1 MTAPVLVVQHEP
13 ECPPGLVGTWLTE
26 AGLALDV
33 GHPYAGTA
41 LPSDLTDHAGLV
53 VLGGHMG
60 ANDDDAYPWLSATKA
75 LIRTGAASGV
85 PVLGIC
91 LGHQL
96 AAVALGGEV
105 RVNPDGIRRGV
116 LDMGW
121 VDAAA
126 LDPVTAGC
134 GARAVHWHHDIVT
147 RAPQGTQELARA
159 GTGELTAARY
169 APTVWGVQ
177 CHPEADPAI
186 VAGWAARGR
195 SEAGG
200 DDHEVARIDIAL
212 ADVQRAAD
220 ALRAAWRPLAT
231 AFADRVRER
240 AGARAVSA

>member
-13 ECPPGLVGTWLTE
+13 ECPPGLVGAGLAE

-33 GHPYAGTA
+33 VHPYAGAA
-41 LPSDLTDHAGLV
+41 LPSDLAGHAGLV

-60 ANDDDAYPWLSATKA
+60 ANDEDAYPWLSATKA
-75 LIRTGAASGV
+75 LVRAAAATEV

-105 RVNPDGIRRGV
+105 RANPGGVRRGV

-121 VDAAA
+121 VPAAA
-126 LDPVTAGC
+126 FDPVTAGC

-147 RAPQGTQELARA
+147 RAPEGTQELARA
-159 GTGELTAARY
+159 ATGELTAARY

-177 CHPEADPAI
+177 CHPEADPGI

-195 SEAGG
+195 SEAGADRG
-200 DDHEVARIDIAL
+200 EVVRVDVAL
-212 ADVQRAAD
+212 VEVEQAAD

-231 AFADRVRER
+231 SFADRVRE
-240 AGARAVSA
+240 GAVTRAVSA